1 MGIAVIRSATHDD
14 IAAICSMARKFYATT
29 EYARAAPMDDDSVSD
44 LVAGLID
51 DGVVLIAFSDGEPVG
66 MIALVVTPFMF
77 NRNVLTAHEVAWW
90 VDPSVQRLGVG
101 STLLEMAESA
111 CRDAGAVSMQMVT
124 LSTSPPAAAKTY
136 LRAGFEHTETCFT
149 KGL

>member
-1 MGIAVIRSATHDD
+1 MIRSATHDD
-14 IAAICSMARKFYATT
+14 IDAICSMARKFYATT
-29 EYARAAPMDDDSVSD
+29 EYATITPMDDASVSD
-44 LVAGLID
+44 LAAGLLEH
-51 DGVVLIAFSDGEPVG
+51 GVVLLAFNDGEPVG
-66 MIALVVTPFMF
+66 MIALVISPFMF

-101 STLLEMAESA
+101 STLLDMAESA